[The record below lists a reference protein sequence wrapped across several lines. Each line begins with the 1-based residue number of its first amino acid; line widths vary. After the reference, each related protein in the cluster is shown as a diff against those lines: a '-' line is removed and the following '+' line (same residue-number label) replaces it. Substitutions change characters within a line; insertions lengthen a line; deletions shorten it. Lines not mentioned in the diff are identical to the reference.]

1 MLGAIAGAQ
10 ALPIPTEAFEAAI
23 RADGKAVDA
32 NLRGFRAGY
41 DAAAAGSRLPEEPQK
56 RQRAPSA
63 TTTDL
68 ESDIVG
74 MPPAAQAVIT
84 EGVRRLAEY
93 QDRAYARLYLDRL
106 TPIREADAQAGAGGR
121 LLAATA
127 RQLALRMSYED
138 VIRVAQAK
146 IDPAR
151 FARIMRELGVKP
163 EQTFTLT
170 EFLKPGVDELCSIL
184 PTWLARGVLSLAR
197 RYPILGRAHYAMAVN
212 SRSVSGY
219 LRFALLASLRPFRRR
234 TFRFLKEQQAM
245 ESWLRLIVEAAAHSG
260 ELAIEIA
267 ECAGLIKGY
276 GDTHRRGSAN
286 YDAIAANVVAPVLAG
301 AMPAH
306 QGADAVASARVAAL
320 LDPDGDALAKC
331 LAELER
337 APAHAIAA
345 E

>member
-1 MLGAIAGAQ
+1 M
-10 ALPIPTEAFEAAI
+10 
-23 RADGKAVDA
+23 
-32 NLRGFRAGY
+32 
-41 DAAAAGSRLPEEPQK
+41 
-56 RQRAPSA
+56 
-63 TTTDL
+63 
-68 ESDIVG
+68 
-74 MPPAAQAVIT
+74 
-84 EGVRRLAEY
+84 RRLAEY
-93 QDRAYARLYLDRL
+93 QDRAYARLYLNRL
-106 TPIREADAQAGAGGR
+106 MPIREGDAQAGAGGR

-151 FARIMRELGVKP
+151 FARITHEHGVTPK
-163 EQTFTLT
+163 QIFTVT

-184 PTWLARGVLSLAR
+184 PTWLAGGVVSLAR
-197 RYPILGRAHYAMAVN
+197 RFPALGRAHYSMAVN

-219 LRFALLASLRPFRRR
+219 LRFVLLASLRPFRRGTYR
-234 TFRFLKEQQAM
+234 FRQEQDAI
-245 ESWLRLIVEAAAHSG
+245 EAWLQLIVEAAAHSG
-260 ELAIEIA
+260 EFAIEIA

-286 YDAIAANVVAPVLAG
+286 YDAIAARVIAPALAG
-301 AMPAH
+301 AMPV
-306 QGADAVASARVAAL
+306 GPADAVASARAAAL
-320 LDPDGDALAKC
+320 LDPDGEALAKC

>member
-1 MLGAIAGAQ
+1 L
-10 ALPIPTEAFEAAI
+10 
-23 RADGKAVDA
+23 K
-32 NLRGFRAGY
+32 
-41 DAAAAGSRLPEEPQK
+41 
-56 RQRAPSA
+56 
-63 TTTDL
+63 
-68 ESDIVG
+68 SDIVG

-84 EGVRRLAEY
+84 EGVCRLAEY

-106 TPIREADAQAGAGGR
+106 MPIREADAQAAAGGR

-184 PTWLARGVLSLAR
+184 PTWLGRGGLSLAR
-197 RYPILGRAHYAMAVN
+197 RYPVLGRAHYAMAVN

-234 TFRFLKEQQAM
+234 TYRFRQEQGAI
-245 ESWLRLIVEAAAHSG
+245 EAWLRLIVEAAAHSG

-286 YDAIAANVVAPVLAG
+286 YDTIAANVVAPALAG
-301 AMPAH
+301 AMPAR
-306 QGADAVASARVAAL
+306 QGADAVASARAAAL

-331 LAELER
+331 LAALES
-337 APAHAIAA
+337 APAHAVAA